1 MTFFFYAIG
10 VLGGWFNEH
19 VFLADHDDGLS
30 GNLYLIKLLILM
42 LSWIK
47 MIFYIRTFEEY
58 GLLI

>member
-10 VLGGWFNEH
+10 VLSGCFNEH
-19 VFLADHDDGLS
+19 VFKEDKDDGLS
-30 GNLYLIKLLILM
+30 GNLYLVKLMILM